1 VVIRRHAQGRAE
13 AQLAIMDK
21 CPDPFYLRT
30 FMCEGDLSPIAAIG
44 SRKVVLLSAI
54 KPTRELI
61 ETFYGR
67 LMAGQERAEALRD
80 ALLAMK

>member
-1 VVIRRHAQGRAE
+1 
-13 AQLAIMDK
+13 
-21 CPDPFYLRT
+21 
-30 FMCEGDLSPIAAIG
+30 MCEGDLSPIAAIG

-61 ETFYGR
+61 QAFYGR